1 MAAGIRVSGTSV
13 AEMGQGKAKEQKK
26 VKVLSLRLL
35 GQLMLMPVVCLLAGA
50 GQVLEEREGGSLT
63 EDRDEGERLQKG
75 RVFLRRC
82 GGSYS
87 RSALGRFCLW

>member
-1 MAAGIRVSGTSV
+1 MFVFGFQMAAGIRVSGTSV

-26 VKVLSLRLL
+26 VKVLSVWLL

-63 EDRDEGERLQKG
+63 EDRDEGETPKRKG
-75 RVFLRRC
+75 FLKKVW
-82 GGSYS
+82 GVI
-87 RSALGRFCLW
+87 L